1 MDGPFLTMA
10 SEEQESWQDVSESV
24 KFGLT
29 RKIHVKKFKMGIRKR
44 VTIQALRSRPLK
56 VQVLDSRELYTS
68 RPERNQL
75 LEISR

>member
-1 MDGPFLTMA
+1 MA

-29 RKIHVKKFKMGIRKR
+29 HKIHVKKFKTGIRTR
-44 VTIQALRSRPLK
+44 GTIQALPYSPLR
-56 VQVLDSRELYTS
+56 VQVLDSRQLYTS

-75 LEISR
+75 GIAR

>member
-1 MDGPFLTMA
+1 MA

-29 RKIHVKKFKMGIRKR
+29 RKIHVNEFKMGIRKR
-44 VTIQALRSRPLK
+44 VTIQALRSRPLR
-56 VQVLDSRELYTS
+56 VQVLDSCKLYIS

-75 LEISR
+75 GITR